1 MSDIP
6 FWWWWCL
13 ALLWVVVVVSY
24 CVGGDGGPY

>member
-6 FWWWWCL
+6 FWWWCL